1 MTAFIEPTGDADIS
15 DDIDNEVDD
24 WAPPTKEEYAE
35 LVNNLTKANAEAKA
49 RKEILRSHGIDIRTG
64 IKAASVPAAETE
76 DDKRP
81 PVDVAQL
88 QSSAF
93 EQVEAIYSGLDDA
106 GISPKSRARA
116 VKLLKDS
123 LSVGSDIQDEI
134 AALKDEFPEMFKR
147 QRTVPVADA
156 SAVGVGQKKAPA
168 ATTGN
173 SWEDTVRDRFNR
185 GLI

>member
-64 IKAASVPAAETE
+64 IKAAPVTAAETE
-76 DDKRP
+76 GDRRP
-81 PVDVAQL
+81 SVDVVQL

-106 GISPKSRARA
+106 GINPKSRARA
-116 VKLLKDS
+116 VKLIKDS
-123 LSVGSDIQDEI
+123 LSEGSDIEDEI
-134 AALKDEFPEMFKR
+134 TALRDEFPEMFKR

-156 SAVGVGQKKAPA
+156 AAVGVGQKKAPA
-168 ATTGN
+168 ANATKT
-173 SWEDTVRDRFNR
+173 WEDTVRERFNK
-185 GLI
+185 GQL